1 MQNQIGTQDTAK
13 QSRLYLYR
21 PFVNAALV
29 NGNFKTIVM
38 LPKFVSVNEWVAI
51 NGRLSLIFSLFIS
64 TDRNHCQST
73 TSSPMS
79 TASMAFFQSF
89 AHPKRALA

>member
-1 MQNQIGTQDTAK
+1 MQNQIGTQDAAK

-51 NGRLSLIFSLFIS
+51 NGWFSLIFLV
-64 TDRNHCQST
+64 TYLN
-73 TSSPMS
+73 
-79 TASMAFFQSF
+79 
-89 AHPKRALA
+89 

>member
-1 MQNQIGTQDTAK
+1 MSRIGADDPEKQN
-13 QSRLYLYR
+13 RLYLYR

-51 NGRLSLIFSLFIS
+51 NS
-64 TDRNHCQST
+64 QS
-73 TSSPMS
+73 
-79 TASMAFFQSF
+79 ASM
-89 AHPKRALA
+89 

>member
-1 MQNQIGTQDTAK
+1 MQHSQAVGAQDPAK
-13 QSRLYLYR
+13 MNRLYLYR

-51 NGRLSLIFSLFIS
+51 NGWCLRF
-64 TDRNHCQST
+64 RY
-73 TSSPMS
+73 P
-79 TASMAFFQSF
+79 
-89 AHPKRALA
+89 AL

>member
-1 MQNQIGTQDTAK
+1 MSHNGIGAGDADK
-13 QSRLYLYR
+13 MNRLYLYR

-51 NGRLSLIFSLFIS
+51 NSMFGLHLSLCSGL
-64 TDRNHCQST
+64 TRCPPPCTWWPGHVLDRLDLN
-73 TSSPMS
+73 
-79 TASMAFFQSF
+79 
-89 AHPKRALA
+89 

>member
-1 MQNQIGTQDTAK
+1 VNRFTSDQTMHSQAVSPQDASKQNK
-13 QSRLYLYR
+13 LYLYR

-51 NGRLSLIFSLFIS
+51 NGTCHIQDLYWILHVYDAI
-64 TDRNHCQST
+64 
-73 TSSPMS
+73 
-79 TASMAFFQSF
+79 
-89 AHPKRALA
+89 

>member
-1 MQNQIGTQDTAK
+1 MSHNQIGADDAAK

-51 NGRLSLIFSLFIS
+51 NS
-64 TDRNHCQST
+64 Q
-73 TSSPMS
+73 
-79 TASMAFFQSF
+79 F
-89 AHPKRALA
+89 A

>member
-1 MQNQIGTQDTAK
+1 MQNQIGTQDAAK

-51 NGRLSLIFSLFIS
+51 NGQISRIVLLFIV
-64 TDRNHCQST
+64 TDRSHLQSM

-79 TASMAFFQSF
+79 TVSMAFFQSF
-89 AHPKRALA
+89 ARPKHALE